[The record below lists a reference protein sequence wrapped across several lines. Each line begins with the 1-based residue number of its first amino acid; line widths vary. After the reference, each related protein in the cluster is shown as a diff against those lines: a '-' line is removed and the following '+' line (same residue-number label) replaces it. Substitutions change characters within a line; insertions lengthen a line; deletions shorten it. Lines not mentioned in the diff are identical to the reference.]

1 MKKILLFFLK
11 AYKKI
16 ISPILPPSCR
26 FTPTC
31 SEYAMEAI
39 TRFGAIRGTLLGAY
53 RLLRCNPF
61 CRGGY
66 DPVPEKFTF
75 KRVRYTSSS
84 CEHTDE
90 GFDFCDEDCEILEQ
104 DTDGQPHNE
113 VAECTAQAENKGENN

>member
-1 MKKILLFFLK
+1 MKKILLFFLR

-75 KRVRYTSSS
+75 KRVRTTYSYD
-84 CEHTDE
+84 ETDE
-90 GFDFCDEDCEILEQ
+90 GDIFCDGCCEDEPKTDSQPEI
-104 DTDGQPHNE
+104 DS
-113 VAECTAQAENKGENN
+113 AECTAQADNKGENN